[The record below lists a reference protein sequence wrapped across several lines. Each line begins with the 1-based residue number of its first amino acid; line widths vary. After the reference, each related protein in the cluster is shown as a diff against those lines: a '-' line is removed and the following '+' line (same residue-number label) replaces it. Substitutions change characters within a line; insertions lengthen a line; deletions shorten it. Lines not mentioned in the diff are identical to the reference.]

1 MFENSPAGT
10 DLEREARLRVQ
21 ARRKE
26 AARFLELI
34 PSIACTALSAGA
46 LLAFLLPFA
55 SVYPTI
61 KQGKLEFAESEAL
74 TGWELVRGD
83 KLTSDEDVLDGVR
96 FWARTVFMVT
106 AVAMAL
112 ALIEAITGN
121 QILRS
126 VLFLCG
132 AVVAVAFIGRVFTDW
147 SYPILG
153 FDPIPRYHS
162 GFFLVVALSGS
173 SLGAEVGMAGLRGY
187 GWVWAVG
194 MLVLAFMAMIMVLL
208 GFAGLLA
215 GWH

>member
-34 PSIACTALSAGA
+34 PGIACAALCAGA

-55 SVYPTI
+55 SVTH
-61 KQGKLEFAESEAL
+61 GKLEFADSEAL

-83 KLTSDEDVLDGVR
+83 KPTSDEDVLDGVR
-96 FWARTVFMVT
+96 FWARIVFMAT

-112 ALIEAITGN
+112 ALIEAVTRN

-132 AVVAVAFIGRVFTDW
+132 AVVAVAIIGRVLTDW

-153 FDPIPRYHS
+153 SDPIPRYHG
-162 GFFLVVALSGS
+162 GFWLVVALSGS

-194 MLVLAFMAMIMVLL
+194 MLVLAFVAMIIVLL